1 MIMKND
7 RQCLR
12 CGTCCGKG
20 GPALH
25 PGDLDLLERAT
36 LSLPDLITIRKGE
49 PAFNPFTETVEPAV
63 VEFVKI
69 AGKGADWECRF
80 YDPAGSACIIHSDRP
95 LECRLL
101 KCWDVGQLQAISG
114 KECLSRFDLIG
125 KDDPLRPHIITQEEK
140 CSYTKINLLL
150 DKIAD
155 PAGSGV
161 EGLKAVIQEDLA
173 IRQQAITLFDLTL
186 SLELFYFGRPLF
198 KVLQ

>member
-1 MIMKND
+1 M
-7 RQCLR
+7 
-12 CGTCCGKG
+12 
-20 GPALH
+20 
-25 PGDLDLLERAT
+25 
-36 LSLPDLITIRKGE
+36 PDLITIRKGE
-49 PAFNPFTETVEPAV
+49 PAFNPFSETVEPAV
-63 VEFVKI
+63 AEFVKI

-80 YDPAGSACIIHSDRP
+80 YDPTGSSCTIHSDRP

-114 KECLSRFDLIG
+114 KECLSRFELIG

-140 CSYTKINLLL
+140 CSYEKINLLL
-150 DKIAD
+150 DKMAA
-155 PAGSGV
+155 PAFRATAV

-186 SLELFYFGRPLF
+186 PLELFYFGRPLF